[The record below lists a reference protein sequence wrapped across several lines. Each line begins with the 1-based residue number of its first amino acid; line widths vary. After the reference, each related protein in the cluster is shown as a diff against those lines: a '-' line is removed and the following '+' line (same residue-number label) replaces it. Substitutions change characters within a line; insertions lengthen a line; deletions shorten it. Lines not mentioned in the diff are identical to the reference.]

1 MLIINPETQGT
12 SNESSSVR
20 ETPAFLL
27 YTFFMHSARLPYTEY
42 LRTLGSFIPKDN
54 KSSFCLFM
62 EINKVD

>member
-1 MLIINPETQGT
+1 MLIINPEIQGT

-27 YTFFMHSARLPYTEY
+27 YMHSARLPYTEY
-42 LRTLGSFIPKDN
+42 LRTLGSFILKDN
-54 KSSFCLFM
+54 KSSFCFFM